1 MSQLTL
7 DLAPAPTWKPLRREQ
22 ARVLWVLHLLSTGTP
37 WQITER
43 IEEGFGS
50 EGFGVRRYERG
61 CTASRL
67 SELAAVGVVEVCGSA
82 PSPVKPSVSESV
94 YRVAP
99 LGQARL
105 DEARL
110 LVAGEG
116 Q

>member
-1 MSQLTL
+1 MSQLTFAL
-7 DLAPAPTWKPLRREQ
+7 DPAPPVKPLRREQ
-22 ARVLWVLHLLSTGTP
+22 ARVLWVLHLLCTGTP

-43 IEEGFGS
+43 IEAGFGR

-94 YRVAP
+94 YRVTP
-99 LGQARL
+99 LGVSRL
-105 DEARL
+105 GEARAL
-110 LVAGEG
+110 LAKEG
-116 Q
+116 